1 MKFTVILLA
10 WYSLAVTGWYQYN
23 KAENER
29 TVLEYE
35 KLLILKE
42 EEERII
48 VSCSTEVEE
57 KRPYTYDQWIT
68 EKPCPEGKHG
78 PLCHMNTGPEEQ

>member
-35 KLLILKE
+35 KLLME
-42 EEERII
+42 
-48 VSCSTEVEE
+48 TENRPPVEE
-57 KRPYTYDQWIT
+57 DFDCVIEREWTYDQWVT
-68 EKPCPEGKHG
+68 DKPCPPGTDG
-78 PLCHMNTGPEEQ
+78 PLCHMDESDYQ